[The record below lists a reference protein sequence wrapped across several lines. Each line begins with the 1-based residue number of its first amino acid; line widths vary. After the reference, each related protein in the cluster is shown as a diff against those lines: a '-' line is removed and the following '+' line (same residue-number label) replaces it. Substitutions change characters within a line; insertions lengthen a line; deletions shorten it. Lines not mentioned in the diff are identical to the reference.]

1 MEVSKKKQIRIIGI
15 RRFGDRGIVETGKRV
30 SERE

>member
-1 MEVSKKKQIRIIGI
+1 MEVSENTNQDYWHKK
-15 RRFGDRGIVETGKRV
+15 RFGDIGLVETGKRV

>member
-1 MEVSKKKQIRIIGI
+1 MEVSKKANQDYWHKK
-15 RRFGDRGIVETGKRV
+15 RFGDRGIVETGKRV